1 MVRSQRVQR
10 EEVNEGEAIKARGF
24 FSARRRRDIYCK
36 QIGQDMRVERLTQ
49 L

>member
-24 FSARRRRDIYCK
+24 FSARRRRNI
-36 QIGQDMRVERLTQ
+36 MVHRLDVRKSSIAT
-49 L
+49 